1 MRKDCRKLLQAFKTI
16 REQRSGRQLILG
28 DGEEQQMLGKMIVE
42 LGLTENVSLPGFV
55 DNPCAYMSNPAVDA
69 LSTCWEKLPT
79 VLVDALYCGI
89 PLVPTH
95 YLSGS
100 QEMLQGG
107 KFDCIV
113 PSQDPDA
120 LAASI
125 VGALDGATSRAES
138 NSWRRLEFENIVDQN
153 IDLLLTDKRN

>member
-1 MRKDCRKLLQAFKTI
+1 M
-16 REQRSGRQLILG
+16 
-28 DGEEQQMLGKMIVE
+28 
-42 LGLTENVSLPGFV
+42 
-55 DNPCAYMSNPAVDA
+55 
-69 LSTCWEKLPT
+69 
-79 VLVDALYCGI
+79 
-89 PLVPTH
+89 PTH